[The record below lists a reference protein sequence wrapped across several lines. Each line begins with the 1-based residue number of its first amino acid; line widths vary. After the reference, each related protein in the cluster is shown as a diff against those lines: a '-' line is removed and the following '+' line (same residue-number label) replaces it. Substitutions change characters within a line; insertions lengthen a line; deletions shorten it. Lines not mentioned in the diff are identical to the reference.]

1 VSLIEIGPL
10 VIAGDQVLLEPL
22 SRDHF
27 PALVAVGLEGDVFQW
42 FPDPVR
48 SAADMHDAIELA
60 LTEAAA
66 GQRIP
71 FATIHRASGHAIGGT
86 SFLNIDRLN
95 RRVEIGWT
103 WLAPSWQRTA
113 VNTEAK
119 YLMLRQAFEGWEC
132 NRVEFK
138 TDSLNARSRA
148 ALLRIGATEEG
159 TLRNH
164 MVTASGRLRHSVYYS
179 VIREEWPAVKERLE
193 RRMAHT
199 ESGSTRGA

>member
-1 VSLIEIGPL
+1 VSPIEIGPL
-10 VIAGDQVLLEPL
+10 VIEGDQVRLEPL
-22 SRDHF
+22 SRDHY
-27 PALVAVGLEGDVFQW
+27 PALVAVALEGDVFQW
-42 FPDPVR
+42 FPHPMR
-48 SAADMHDAIELA
+48 SAADMRDAIEVA

-71 FATIHRASGHAIGGT
+71 FATVHRASGQAVGGT
-86 SFLNIDRLN
+86 SFLNIDRVN

-113 VNTEAK
+113 VNTESK
-119 YLMLRQAFEGWEC
+119 YLMLRHAFETWEC

-138 TDSLNARSRA
+138 TDSLNTRSRA

-179 VIREEWPAVKERLE
+179 VTREEWPAVKDGLE
-193 RRMAHT
+193 RRLGHREA
-199 ESGSTRGA
+199 RQLP